1 MPTELASP
9 RYEVPDTLQAI
20 EFCYEQGWTDGLP
33 VVPPTP
39 ERVQEFLALAALDPG
54 TVLGEVA
61 DRGRTITAEK
71 AAINAVM
78 AGCLP
83 AYFPVVVA
91 AIQAMTDDAFCLHG
105 SMASTG
111 GAAPLLVVNGP
122 IREQIDLNAGG
133 NVFGPGRRANATIG
147 RAIRLLLLNV
157 CGAEPG
163 VLDQSTMGHPGK
175 YSYCIAEDEAATGWQ
190 PLHVERGLT
199 REDSAVTVMAAEAPH
214 YVRNAFG
221 QTPEEV
227 LATMADVMA
236 HGGYTQ
242 GAYLVVVAP
251 EHRAVIERA
260 GWSKADVRAYLVEHA
275 RRSAAGLK
283 RAGYLRGAV
292 EPGDD
297 QRFPQLVRESD
308 LLIVAAGGV
317 GGTFSAVVPPWA
329 GGRSS
334 TPVTRAVAACAE
346 CEVPAAEIPAPG
358 THVEGGAH

>member
-1 MPTELASP
+1 MATELVSP
-9 RYEVPDTLQAI
+9 RYEVLDTLQAI

-39 ERVQEFLALAALDPG
+39 ERVEEFLALAGLDPG

-61 DRGRTITAEK
+61 DRGRAITAEK

-91 AIQAMTDDAFCLHG
+91 ALQAMTDDAFCLHG

-111 GAAPLLVVNGP
+111 GAAPLVVVNGP
-122 IREQIDLNAGG
+122 IRQQIDMNAGG

-147 RAIRLLLLNV
+147 RALRLVLLNV

-163 VLDQSTMGHPGK
+163 VLDQSTLGHPGK
-175 YSYCIAEDEAATGWQ
+175 YSYCIAEDEEATGWL

-199 REDSAVTVMAAEAPH
+199 REDSAVTVLAAEAPH

-227 LATMADVMA
+227 LATVADVVA

-251 EHRAVIERA
+251 EHRTVIERA
-260 GWSKADVRAYLVEHA
+260 GWSKADVRAFLVEHA
-275 RRSAAGLK
+275 RRSAAELK

-297 QRFPQLVRESD
+297 QRYPQLLRETD
-308 LLIVAAGGV
+308 VLIVTAGGA

-334 TPVTRAVAACAE
+334 TPVTRAVVACAE
-346 CEVPAAEIPAPG
+346 CEVAAMEATAPT
-358 THVEGGAH
+358 THAEGGAG